1 MNQHRIMRVI
11 KLMEFLKQKP
21 RPVQAMVRYLG
32 ISERSVY
39 RYLKMYEQLG
49 YQLTKDNHKKNFLK

>member
-11 KLMEFLKQKP
+11 KLIDFLKEKP
-21 RPVQAMVRYLG
+21 RHIYTMARYLG

-49 YQLTKDNHKKNFLK
+49 YQVGKNENKKYFIR

>member
-11 KLMEFLKQKP
+11 KLIDFLKEKP
-21 RPVQAMVRYLG
+21 RYVHTMSRYLQIG
-32 ISERSVY
+32 ERSVY

-49 YQLTKDNHKKNFLK
+49 YQVEKNINKKYFIR

>member
-1 MNQHRIMRVI
+1 MNQYRIMRVI
-11 KLMEFLKQKP
+11 KLMEFLKHKP

-49 YQLTKDNHKKNFLK
+49 YQLIKDNHKKYYLK